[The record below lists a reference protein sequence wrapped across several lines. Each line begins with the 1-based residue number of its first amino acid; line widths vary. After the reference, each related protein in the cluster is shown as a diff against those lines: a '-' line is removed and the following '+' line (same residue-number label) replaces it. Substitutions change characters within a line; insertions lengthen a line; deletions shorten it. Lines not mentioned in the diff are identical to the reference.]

1 MKKDIP
7 TNPDGKKYQQASL
20 LAVVILAERSTFA
33 KVISTVWNEAVDEAA
48 HLAAIEAREIDPGVT
63 AALSEAAYSLTRS
76 RIMDELIDQC
86 AVDLTGP
93 RGELWP
99 DARATAAVADGVGYR
114 VRDELMSE
122 LIDEAVGELT
132 GSGEAEKLMSDASAA
147 RKAREESGEE
157 GGADE
162 ATGGGGMAL
171 LGPDG
176 VNFNFDP
183 REVMPSHETHEGATA
198 VEAAETAPLPRSS
211 CSALVLVGA
220 DNKLHGNIEDE
231 LPNDDGE
238 WRDNGGAA
246 MTEVE
251 AAILVQAALRR
262 KAVYRETKTRVAR
275 NYIRMY
281 DPGEGAFYW

>member
-1 MKKDIP
+1 M
-7 TNPDGKKYQQASL
+7 
-20 LAVVILAERSTFA
+20 VILAERSTFA

-48 HLAAIEAREIDPGVT
+48 HLAAVEAREIDPDVS

-93 RGELWP
+93 QGELWP

-122 LIDEAVGELT
+122 LIDEAVEELA
-132 GSGEAEKLMSDASAA
+132 GSGGAAELMSDASAA
-147 RKAREESGEE
+147 RSTKEESGKE
-157 GGADE
+157 GQAHE
-162 ATGGGGMAL
+162 AAGSGGMAL
-171 LGPDG
+171 PGVDG
-176 VNFNFDP
+176 ELNFNPDL
-183 REVMPSHETHEGATA
+183 REVMPSHETHQGTTTA
-198 VEAAETAPLPRSS
+198 GTAETATSPRSS
-211 CSALVLVGA
+211 CAALALVGA
-220 DNKLHGNIEDE
+220 DDEMHGSIQNEGAS
-231 LPNDDGE
+231 DDGE
-238 WRDNGGAA
+238 RTDLGRAV

-251 AAILVQAALRR
+251 AAVLVQAALRR

-275 NYIRMY
+275 NFIRMY